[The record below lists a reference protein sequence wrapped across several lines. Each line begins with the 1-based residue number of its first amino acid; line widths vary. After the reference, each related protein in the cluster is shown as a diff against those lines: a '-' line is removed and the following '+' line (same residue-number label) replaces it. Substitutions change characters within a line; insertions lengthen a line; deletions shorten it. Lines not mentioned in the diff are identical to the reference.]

1 MIYFYETGEKELYD
15 IPNDIEENNNV
26 AALYPQIIN
35 KLSKELGKFL
45 RQTNGQRPS
54 FKKTSCFLTEI
65 LFYLDFKRCSR
76 KSYRII

>member
-35 KLSKELGKFL
+35 KLSKELGKIKI
-45 RQTNGQRPS
+45 TV
-54 FKKTSCFLTEI
+54 TEI
-65 LFYLDFKRCSR
+65 C
-76 KSYRII
+76 